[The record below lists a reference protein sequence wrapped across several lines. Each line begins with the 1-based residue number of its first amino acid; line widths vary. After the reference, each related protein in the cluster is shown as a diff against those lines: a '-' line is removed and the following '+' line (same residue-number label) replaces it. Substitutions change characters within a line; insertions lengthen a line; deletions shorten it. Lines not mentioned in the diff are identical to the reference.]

1 MTGPDA
7 TQPTME
13 DAAVPTA
20 QRDAIVFSDR
30 VDILYRFGRHHL
42 FLPFS
47 ALCIAGVLYIQIV
60 PIWIAV
66 LPFLL
71 QIAAT
76 VFTGQLAEA
85 YRRRDPADSPLLWAR
100 RFTFASG
107 LSGSAWG
114 IGAIIWFSPDFFPAQ
129 AFLTLA
135 MLGMTATEFIAR
147 CSYRPAYLAHAAL
160 SLGPLALMLL
170 LAGNVYASMSSLLVL
185 FFGGVL
191 YSYCEGIAGLLDE
204 GLRLRRENA
213 DLVVQLSREKS
224 DVEISRDLA
233 EASTRAKSAFVA
245 NISHEI
251 RTPLNA
257 LLGMAQLLER
267 SELDRAQKSHVKV
280 LLEAGR
286 GLKTLLDDVIALSRD
301 EGEDRH
307 VVDEDCDAAQTARTV
322 ARLLQPRAW
331 EKQLRL
337 GVSAGSNLPRV
348 AADPRRVRQVLLK
361 LADNA
366 IKFTP
371 RGAIEIRV
379 EAENSDDGSRRL
391 RFSVIDT
398 GLGIPPEMAANVFEP
413 FSPGDNSYTRRNDGA
428 GLGLA
433 VAKRVIETLGGEIG
447 FESEPGQGSTFWFTV
462 PAIGADQSVQNEDT
476 ANASD
481 ASPPWGLALLV
492 RIADEG
498 VRKQIANMLE
508 PFGNR
513 LVFAESAAETIG
525 LAGRET
531 FDAIIVGAPDS
542 DSIAAAPGVKAPLL
556 ALVSSGM
563 RTPAAAGEMLRWPA
577 PAGAL
582 YGALRDLLGRGA
594 DSSGM
599 RPDPAQQATAAIDA
613 PAFAALEKSLGLR
626 TLIEILQSYMLTAE
640 ELCRKL
646 DQASV
651 DENWDEA
658 ARLAQDIAGAA
669 GGLGLAALTSAAR
682 GFTQRAREGD
692 TGADLHDAAKSI
704 AAEHARVSR
713 ALANLY
719 PELAA

>member
-7 TQPTME
+7 TPPTT
-13 DAAVPTA
+13 DDVPAPVA
-20 QRDAIVFSDR
+20 QRDAAVFSDR
-30 VDILYRFGRHHL
+30 IDILYRLGRHHL

-66 LPFLL
+66 LPLLL
-71 QIAAT
+71 QIAAM

-85 YRRRDPADSPLLWAR
+85 YDRRDARDPAALWAR
-100 RFTFASG
+100 RFTFASAV
-107 LSGSAWG
+107 SGAAWG
-114 IGAIIWFSPDFFPAQ
+114 VGAVFWFAPNFFPAQ

-135 MLGMTATEFIAR
+135 MLGMTATEFISR

-191 YSYCEGIAGLLDE
+191 YSYCDEIAGLFDE
-204 GLRLRRENA
+204 SIRLRRENT
-213 DLVVQLSREKS
+213 DLVVQLSHEKG
-224 DVEISRDLA
+224 DAETARDLA

-286 GLKTLLDDVIALSRD
+286 SLKTLLDDVIALSRD

-331 EKQLRL
+331 ERQLRL
-337 GVSAGSNLPRV
+337 GVSAASNLPRV

-379 EAENSDDGSRRL
+379 EAETRDDGGQRL

-398 GLGIPPEMAANVFEP
+398 GLGIPPEMAASVFEP
-413 FSPGDNSYTRRNDGA
+413 FAPGDNSYTRRSEGA

-462 PAIGADQSVQNEDT
+462 PAIGGDQSAQEEAAAAATDV
-476 ANASD
+476 
-481 ASPPWGLALLV
+481 SPPWGLALLV
-492 RIADEG
+492 RIADESA
-498 VRKQIANMLE
+498 RKQIANMLE

-513 LVFAESAAETIG
+513 LVFAESVAEAIG
-525 LAGRET
+525 LAGRES
-531 FDAIIVGAPDS
+531 FDAIVVSAQDADS
-542 DSIAAAPGVKAPLL
+542 MVSAPGVKAPLL

-577 PAGAL
+577 PASAL
-582 YGALRDLLGRGA
+582 YGALRELLGRGA

-626 TLIEILQSYMLTAE
+626 TLIEILQSYMTTAE
-640 ELCRKL
+640 ELCTKL
-646 DQASV
+646 DQAS
-651 DENWDEA
+651 ENEDWDEA
-658 ARLAQDIAGAA
+658 ARIAQDIAGAA
-669 GGLGLAALTSAAR
+669 GGLGLAALTTAAR

-692 TGADLHDAAKSI
+692 TGLDLRTAARTI